1 MQARGCSSFEEFKK
15 VVLEELM
22 AIPKSTLVKLS
33 KSTNDRLERV
43 VKKGW
48 DRISY

>member
-1 MQARGCSSFEEFKK
+1 
-15 VVLEELM
+15 M

-33 KSTNDRLERV
+33 KSMKDRLERV
-43 VKKGW
+43 VKKGG